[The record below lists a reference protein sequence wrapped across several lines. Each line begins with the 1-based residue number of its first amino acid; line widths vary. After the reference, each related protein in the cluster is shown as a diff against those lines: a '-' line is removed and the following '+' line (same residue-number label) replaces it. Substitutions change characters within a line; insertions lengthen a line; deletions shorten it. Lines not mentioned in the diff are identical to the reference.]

1 MSIFSEK
8 EQELISNA
16 VESAERFTSGE
27 IRICVEK
34 TCSEPVL
41 DRAAN
46 YFKKLGM
53 DKTAQRN
60 GVLIYI
66 ATEDHQFAIIGD
78 AGINKLV
85 PHDFWD
91 TTKDTM
97 LAYFKEGDL
106 AAGIVAGIKIAGEQ
120 LKTYFPYLD
129 GDVNELPNEVSF
141 MDGK

>member
-8 EQELISNA
+8 EQQLISEA

-41 DRAAN
+41 DRAAT

-53 DKTAQRN
+53 NKTGQRN

-66 ATEDHQFAIIGD
+66 ATQDKQFAIIGD

-91 TTKDTM
+91 STKDAM
-97 LAYFKEGDL
+97 LGYFKEGNMTGGII
-106 AAGIVAGIKIAGEQ
+106 AGVKIAGEQ
-120 LKTYFPYLD
+120 LQTFYPYLD
-129 GDVNELPNEVSF
+129 GDVNELPNEITQ

>member
-1 MSIFSEK
+1 MSIFSEE
-8 EQELISNA
+8 EQKQISDA
-16 VESAERFTSGE
+16 VASAERYTSGE
-27 IRICVEK
+27 IRVCVEK
-34 TCSEPVL
+34 TCSEDVL

-66 ATEDHQFAIIGD
+66 ATEDHRFAIIGD

-85 PHDFWD
+85 PENFWD
-91 TTKDTM
+91 STKDAM
-97 LAYFKEGDL
+97 LGYFMNGDL
-106 AAGIVAGIKIAGEQ
+106 TGGIIAGIRLAGKQ
-120 LKTYFPYLD
+120 LQTYFPYLD
-129 GDVNELPNEVSF
+129 GDVNELSNDISF

>member
-1 MSIFSEK
+1 MAIFSEK
-8 EQELISNA
+8 EQQLISKA

-53 DKTAQRN
+53 DKTTQRN

-66 ATEDHQFAIIGD
+66 ATQDHQFAIIGD
-78 AGINKLV
+78 EGINILV
-85 PHDFWD
+85 PHDFWNS
-91 TTKDTM
+91 TKDVM
-97 LAYFKEGDL
+97 LSHFKNGDL
-106 AAGIVAGIKIAGEQ
+106 AAGIIAGVKLAGEQ
-120 LKTYFPYLD
+120 LQTFFPYLD
-129 GDVNELPNEVSF
+129 GDVNELPDEISY

>member
-8 EQELISNA
+8 EKELISEA
-16 VESAERFTSGE
+16 VESAERYTSGE
-27 IRICVEK
+27 IRICIEK
-34 TCSEPVL
+34 TCSEAVL

-66 ATEDHQFAIIGD
+66 ATDDHQFAIIGD
-78 AGINKLV
+78 AGINRLV
-85 PHDFWD
+85 APDFW
-91 TTKDTM
+91 TSTKDTM
-97 LAYFKEGDL
+97 LSYFKDGDL
-106 AAGIVAGIKIAGEQ
+106 AAGIIAGIKMAGEQ
-120 LKTYFPYLD
+120 LQTYFPYLD
-129 GDVNELPNEVSF
+129 GDVNELPNEISF

>member
-16 VESAERFTSGE
+16 VESAERYTSGE

-53 DKTAQRN
+53 DKTSQRN

-66 ATEDHQFAIIGD
+66 AAEDHQFAIIGD

-91 TTKDTM
+91 STKDTM
-97 LAYFKEGDL
+97 LAYFKDGDL
-106 AAGIVAGIKIAGEQ
+106 TGGIIAGVKIAGDQ

>member
-91 TTKDTM
+91 TTKDTI

>member
-1 MSIFSEK
+1 MAIFSEK
-8 EQELISNA
+8 EQQLISEA

-34 TCSEPVL
+34 TCNEPVL

-53 DKTAQRN
+53 HKTAQRN

-66 ATEDHQFAIIGD
+66 AIQDHQFAIIGD
-78 AGINKLV
+78 AGINQLV
-85 PHDFWD
+85 PHNFWD
-91 TTKDTM
+91 STKEAM
-97 LAYFKEGDL
+97 LGYFKNGDL
-106 AAGIVAGIKIAGEQ
+106 AGGITAGVKLAGEQ
-120 LKTYFPYLD
+120 LQTFFPYRD
-129 GDVNELPNEVSF
+129 GDVNELPDEISY

>member
-91 TTKDTM
+91 STKDTM
-97 LAYFKEGDL
+97 LGYFKEGDL
-106 AAGIVAGIKIAGEQ
+106 TAGIVAGIKIAGEQ

>member
-1 MSIFSEK
+1 MAIFSEQ
-8 EQELISNA
+8 EQQLIRAA
-16 VESAERFTSGE
+16 VELAERFTSGE

-66 ATEDHQFAIIGD
+66 AMQDHQFAIIGD
-78 AGINKLV
+78 VGINRVV
-85 PHDFWD
+85 PPDFWD
-91 TTKDTM
+91 STKEAM
-97 LAYFKEGDL
+97 LNHFKNGNHTEG
-106 AAGIVAGIKIAGEQ
+106 IISGIKLAGEQ
-120 LKTYFPYLD
+120 LQEFFPYLD
-129 GDVNELPNEVSF
+129 SDVNELPDDISF

>member
-8 EQELISNA
+8 EQELISSA
-16 VESAERFTSGE
+16 VEAAERNTSGE

-91 TTKDTM
+91 STKDTM

-106 AAGIVAGIKIAGEQ
+106 TAGIIAGIKMAGEQ
-120 LKTYFPYLD
+120 LKTYFPYLA
-129 GDVNELPNEVSF
+129 GDKNELSNEVSF

>member
-8 EQELISNA
+8 EQQLISAA

-41 DRAAN
+41 DRAAT

-53 DKTAQRN
+53 NKTAQRN

-66 ATEDHQFAIIGD
+66 ATQDKQFAIIGD

-91 TTKDTM
+91 STKDTM
-97 LAYFKEGDL
+97 LGYFKEGNMTG
-106 AAGIVAGIKIAGEQ
+106 GIIAGIKIAGEQ
-120 LKTYFPYLD
+120 LQTFFPYLD
-129 GDVNELPNEVSF
+129 GDVNELPNEITQ

>member
-16 VESAERFTSGE
+16 VESAERYTSGE

-53 DKTAQRN
+53 DKTSQRN

-91 TTKDTM
+91 STKDTM
-97 LAYFKEGDL
+97 LAYFKDGDL
-106 AAGIVAGIKIAGEQ
+106 TGGIIAGVKIAGDQ

>member
-8 EQELISNA
+8 EKELISNA
-16 VESAERFTSGE
+16 VEEAERYTSGE

-34 TCSEPVL
+34 NCSEPVL

-46 YFKKLGM
+46 YFKKLEM

-60 GVLIYI
+60 GVLVYI
-66 ATEDHQFAIIGD
+66 ATKDHQFAIIGD

-85 PHDFWD
+85 PHDLWD
-91 TTKDTM
+91 STKDTT
-97 LAYFKEGDL
+97 LAYFKDGDL
-106 AAGIVAGIKIAGEQ
+106 PAGIIAGVKIAGEQ
-120 LKTYFPYLD
+120 LKAYFPYLD
-129 GDVNELPNEVSF
+129 GDVNELPNEISF

>member
-8 EQELISNA
+8 EQELISSA
-16 VESAERFTSGE
+16 VEAAERNTSGE

-46 YFKKLGM
+46 YFRKLGM

-91 TTKDTM
+91 STKDTM

-106 AAGIVAGIKIAGEQ
+106 TAGIIAGIKMAGEQ
-120 LKTYFPYLD
+120 LKTYFPYLA
-129 GDVNELPNEVSF
+129 GDKNELSNEVSF